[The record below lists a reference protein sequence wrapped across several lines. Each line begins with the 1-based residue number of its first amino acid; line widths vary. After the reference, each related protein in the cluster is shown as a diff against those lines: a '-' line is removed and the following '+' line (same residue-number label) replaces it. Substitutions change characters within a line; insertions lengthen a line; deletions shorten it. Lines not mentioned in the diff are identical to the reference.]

1 MLNIGIFNFGSGNL
15 KSIIQILNNLPLNLN
30 LYIINKNF
38 NNLEKLNKV
47 IIPGQGNPY
56 GLVKEFLKFDFIKI
70 KNLFNNI
77 KIFGICIGKQIFYK
91 KSSELNTRCL
101 NYLEGHVNSF
111 NFKNNKK
118 IPNIGWNRVYIIKK
132 HKLLNGIKNNDF
144 FYFSHT
150 YYIINKNY
158 KFIQSISK
166 YNIFYPSIFIKNN
179 LFLVQFHP
187 EKSFKKGYKIFYN
200 FCNW

>member
-1 MLNIGIFNFGSGNL
+1 MLNIGVFDFGSGNL

-38 NNLEKLNKV
+38 NNLEKLNKI
-47 IIPGQGNPY
+47 IIPGQGTPY
-56 GLVKEFLKFDFIKI
+56 GLIKEILKFDFIKI

-77 KIFGICIGKQIFYK
+77 KILGICIGKQVFYK
-91 KSSELNTRCL
+91 NSNELNTKCL
-101 NYLEGHVNSF
+101 NYLNGFVNNF
-111 NFKNNKK
+111 NFKNNK
-118 IPNIGWNRVYIIKK
+118 IPNIGWNRIYILKK
-132 HKLLNGIKNNDF
+132 HKLLKNIKNNDF

-150 YYIINKNY
+150 FYIINKNY
-158 KFIQSISK
+158 KFIYAVSK

-187 EKSFKKGYKIFYN
+187 EKSFKIGYKIFYN
-200 FCNW
+200 FCIW

>member
-38 NNLEKLNKV
+38 NNFEKLNKI
-47 IIPGQGNPY
+47 IIPGQGTPY
-56 GLVKEFLKFDFIKI
+56 GLIKEFLEFNFIKI
-70 KNLFNNI
+70 KNLFNSI
-77 KIFGICIGKQIFYK
+77 KILGICIGKQIFYK
-91 KSSELNTRCL
+91 NSNELNTRCL
-101 NYLEGHVNSF
+101 NYLEGYVNSF
-111 NFKNNKK
+111 NFKNNK
-118 IPNIGWNRVYIIKK
+118 IPNIGWNRIYIIKK

-150 YYIINKNY
+150 FYIINKSY
-158 KFIQSISK
+158 KFINSISK

-200 FCNW
+200 FCIW